1 MKTRDTA
8 FGTDFGGVINPGGRG
23 ADSFF
28 SDNFLETPR
37 LPDSFETLAAL
48 NAVYGNEMYV
58 VSKCGPRIQDRT
70 LRWMEANNFYGETK
84 IAPDHIIFCLERIQ
98 KAGICRELGIRAFID
113 DHADVFANFDA
124 STTRYLFGPQSDET
138 LISAHAQGL
147 IPVASWTDVRK
158 LELED
163 RLTR

>member
-1 MKTRDTA
+1 MIVRNIA

-28 SDNFLETPR
+28 SDNFLETSR
-37 LPDSFETLAAL
+37 LADSFETLAAL
-48 NAVYGNEMYV
+48 RTVYGDEMYV

-70 LRWMEANNFYGETK
+70 LRWMDANHFYSETT
-84 IAPDHIIFCLERIQ
+84 ISPDHVIFCLERSE

-138 LISAHAQGL
+138 LISAHMQGL
-147 IPVASWTDVRK
+147 IPVASWADVYN
-158 LELED
+158 LEFIDSL
-163 RLTR
+163 